1 MVQTPPMARARA
13 AWWRRAGAAG
23 ALLLL
28 AAAPAMA
35 ASTLSLCPGD
45 AAERAALATVY
56 RDVAGGSV
64 TLRLDAQPP
73 ATRCASL
80 ALPPAAGDVAAIAL
94 LPPAATGGSAET
106 LALQGSRDPQG
117 RLAISQIDK
126 GDGAAEHPVALIAP
140 GRNLVPLWTPRAF
153 GAEERAGVVSDDGG
167 DLTLAC
173 RAGTQPAGF
182 TMAYPAALPPL
193 PGLALSVAARGD
205 GGFVVAA
212 ADAAAQR
219 RDSPV
224 PLLTLPASAS
234 PRWSRAAVPGTLAR
248 ASMLSWSVLCPAAGG
263 TLTLTRLSLDGAPA
277 VDTRPRQRSAWAWQ
291 PALWRDRPAALL
303 DRLGQLVVDRVFV
316 SVPMADDRSVSGA
329 EALARFIRAAAA
341 RRIAVW
347 AVEGDPHAVLP
358 SERDK
363 FRGRAAALAAFNR
376 QQPPGARL
384 SGVQFDIEPY
394 LVPGYTLAPERW
406 IEAYLDTLAALGAAA
421 RMPVEAAIPFWF
433 PLDRWGERL
442 AGVVGSVALM
452 DYRTRADDIERYA
465 APVLAW
471 GTVYHRAVHIGL
483 EFGPLGSEER
493 LVFRRA
499 PQGQLWR
506 VTLGGR
512 EALVLLREPAESPSG
527 AAYAQASRRDIAEDG
542 LSFRGREA
550 ALPALLAALGQAFA
564 PWPSYAGIA
573 LHGLL

>member
-1 MVQTPPMARARA
+1 MARASA
-13 AWWRRAGAAG
+13 AWWHGAGAAG
-23 ALLLL
+23 ALLL
-28 AAAPAMA
+28 AAVPAMA

-45 AAERAALATVY
+45 VAEPAALATVY
-56 RDVAGGSV
+56 RDAAGGSV
-64 TLRLDAQPP
+64 TLRLDAAPP
-73 ATRCASL
+73 AFRCASL
-80 ALPPAAGDVAAIAL
+80 VLPSAAGDVAAIAL
-94 LPPAATGGSAET
+94 LPPAAAAGSSQT
-106 LALQGSRDPQG
+106 LALQGSRDAQG
-117 RLAISQIDK
+117 RLVLSQIDNS
-126 GDGAAEHPVALIAP
+126 DGAAAPPVALIAP
-140 GRNLVPLWTPRAF
+140 GRNLLPLWTPRAF
-153 GAEERAGVVSDDGG
+153 GAEERASIVGDDGG

-173 RAGTQPAGF
+173 RAGTAPAGF

-193 PGLALSVAARGD
+193 PGLSLRVAARGD
-205 GGFVVAA
+205 GGFVIAA

-219 RDSPV
+219 RDRPV

-234 PRWSRAAVPGTLAR
+234 PRLSHAAVPATLDR
-248 ASMLSWSVLCPAAGG
+248 AAALRWSVLCPAAGG
-263 TLTLTRLSLDGAPA
+263 TLTLTRLSLDGAPPA
-277 VDTRPRQRSAWAWQ
+277 AARARQRSAWAWQ

-303 DRLGQLVVDRVFV
+303 DRLGQLGVDRVFV
-316 SVPMADDRSVSGA
+316 SVPMVGDRSVA
-329 EALARFIRAAAA
+329 DADALAAFIRAAAS
-341 RRIAVW
+341 RRVAVW

-363 FRGRAAALAAFNR
+363 FRARAAALAAFNR
-376 QQPPGARL
+376 QQPMDARL

-406 IEAYLDTLAALGAAA
+406 IAAYLDTLAALGAAA
-421 RMPVEAAIPFWF
+421 HMPVEAAIPFWF

-442 AGVVGSVALM
+442 AGIVQSVALM

-471 GTVYHRAVHIGL
+471 GSVYHRAVHIGL

-499 PQGQLWR
+499 PQGELWR
-506 VTLGGR
+506 LTLGGS
-512 EALVLLREPAESPSG
+512 EALVLLRAPAESPSG
-527 AAYAQASRRDIAEDG
+527 AAYAQASRRDITEDG

-550 ALPALLAALGQAFA
+550 ALPALLPSLGQVFA